1 MKHKNLL
8 IYFNIF
14 LLTLTIAFSNI
25 YSNFAMAE
33 TNAETTTETTTEAP
47 SVIHNFCESEKQLDI
62 KARAAIL
69 VDADTG
75 VVLYEKNAD
84 EVLYPASITKIMTA
98 LLGCE
103 YGDEGRYDE
112 TITHSEN
119 AINGIGYGSSTMG
132 MLIGEQISLEDC
144 LYGIIMCSANEACMA
159 LAEHISGSVDGFVSM
174 MNERAADLGCTNTH
188 FANPHGF
195 HDPDHYT
202 TARDMSIITREAIKN
217 EKFSEIWGTML
228 RTLPPTNLVNEPRG
242 LVNKAK
248 ILDDESQYYYP
259 YIKGAKT
266 GFHDEALNTLV
277 TYAEKDGA
285 KLISVVMK
293 DMGAPFAYSDAKLL
307 FDYGFTQYSK
317 ASLYD
322 GSGFSAE
329 IPVVQTYN
337 GREYSLGS
345 ITAAIEGNFETMVP
359 TPINKDN
366 ITAESVLEEKLE
378 APVAIGDI
386 VGTLK
391 LSYEGTQMGEMDI
404 VASTSIEKTAD
415 NEMAKKELMLNIKL
429 YGKKILKYGCI
440 VLGVI
445 IVLIILIKILRAV
458 FKSRRK
464 KKRRLKKSAQSRK
477 RISENKKRS
486 TTAGKRVSE
495 NKNRMVNTQKRPIQ
509 KRPSQKRKRPQQETP
524 VRKVKNRPNNTEE

>member
-14 LLTLTIAFSNI
+14 ILTLTIAFSNI
-25 YSNFAMAE
+25 YCNFAMGE
-33 TNAETTTETTTEAP
+33 TNVETTTETTTEAP

-84 EVLYPASITKIMTA
+84 EVLYPASITKIMSA

-103 YGDEGRYDE
+103 YGEEGKFNE
-112 TITHSEN
+112 TVTHSEN

-132 MLIGEQISLEDC
+132 MKIGEQISLEDC
-144 LYGIIMCSANEACMA
+144 LYGIMMCSANEACMA
-159 LAEHISGSVDGFVSM
+159 LAEHIAGSVDKFVDM
-174 MNERAADLGCTNTH
+174 MNERAKEIGCTNTH
-188 FANPHGF
+188 FTNPHGF

-228 RTLPPTNLVNEPRG
+228 RTLPPTNLVNEQRG
-242 LVNKAK
+242 LVNRAK

-277 TYAEKDGA
+277 TYSEKDDA
-285 KLISVVMK
+285 RLISVIMK
-293 DMGAPFAYSDAKLL
+293 DAGAPLAYSDTKLL

-317 ASLYD
+317 ADLYN
-322 GSGFSAE
+322 GSEFSAE

-337 GREYSLGS
+337 NSEYPLGEINAS
-345 ITAAIEGNFETMVP
+345 INGNFEKTVP
-359 TPINKDN
+359 KPINKDS
-366 ITAESVLEEKLE
+366 ITVEPVLEEKLE
-378 APVAIGDI
+378 APVAIGDV
-386 VGTLK
+386 VGKLK
-391 LSYEGTQMGEMDI
+391 IIYEDTEIGEMD
-404 VASTSIEKTAD
+404 VTASASIEKLS
-415 NEMAKKELMLNIKL
+415 NSEMAKKVLVANIKY
-429 YGKKILKYGCI
+429 YGKKIVKYVGI
-440 VLGVI
+440 VLGALI
-445 IVLIILIKILRAV
+445 IFIILIKIIRV
-458 FKSRRK
+458 IFRQKKK
-464 KKRRLKKSAQSRK
+464 KKRRRKKSAKSKKKVSNRNGSNK
-477 RISENKKRS
+477 RQVNS
-486 TTAGKRVSE
+486 
-495 NKNRMVNTQKRPIQ
+495 NKNLSKNRPV
-509 KRPSQKRKRPQQETP
+509 RKRPQSERP
-524 VRKVKNRPNNTEE
+524 VRK